1 MEPNRI
7 LVTGATGFV
16 GRRLVA
22 TFARGGRALTLALR
36 RDGPVAVP
44 GDVRVVTVGDIGPET
59 DWDAALDGVRDVVH
73 LAAHVHVAPER
84 ALRERDLFD
93 RVNRTAS
100 LALFDAAARH
110 GVRRF
115 VHLSSV
121 TVLGVANAAGR
132 PFDDASPPRPETP
145 YAVSKLRAEED
156 LTARAAGLATRL
168 VVLRPPL
175 VCGPGQAGNLASL
188 MRVARW
194 PIPLPLGAIRNRRT
208 LLSLDNLVDAIR
220 AVLDR
225 DVGDL
230 PAGTYL
236 VGDAEVLSTTDI
248 VRHLAAGLGR
258 TPRLVAAPRR
268 LVRAAA
274 TALGRGGIEARLFG
288 DLEIDSSG
296 FRRAFAWRDV
306 TDTAASLAA
315 GARAFAQA
323 RSAASGTMR

>member
-1 MEPNRI
+1 MEPDRI

-16 GRRLVA
+16 GRRIVD
-22 TFARGGRALTLALR
+22 TFTRSGRALTLALR
-36 RDGPVAVP
+36 RDGPLALA
-44 GDVRVVTVGDIGPET
+44 GDVRSVMVGDLGPET
-59 DWDAALDGVRDVVH
+59 NWNAALDGVRDVVH

-93 RVNRTAS
+93 RVNRAAS

-115 VHLSSV
+115 AHLSSV
-121 TVLGVANAAGR
+121 TVLGAANEGGR
-132 PFDDASPPRPETP
+132 PFDDASPARPETP
-145 YAVSKLRAEED
+145 YAVSKLRAEEE
-156 LTARAAGLATRL
+156 LAARAAGLATRL

-175 VCGPGQAGNLASL
+175 VCGPGQRGNLASL
-188 MRVARW
+188 TRIARW
-194 PIPLPLGAIRNRRT
+194 PIPLPLGAIHNRRT

-225 DVGDL
+225 DAGDL

-236 VGDAEVLSTTDI
+236 LGDAEPLSTSDI

-258 TPRLVAAPRR
+258 APWLVPAPRR
-268 LVRAAA
+268 LIRAAA

-288 DLEIDSSG
+288 DLEVDSSR
-296 FRRAFAWRDV
+296 FRQAFAWHDV
-306 TDTAASLAA
+306 IDTATSLAA
-315 GARAFAQA
+315 GAR
-323 RSAASGTMR
+323 SAAAGR

>member
-16 GRRLVA
+16 GSRLVE

-36 RDGPVAVP
+36 RDGSVKVP
-44 GDVRVVTVGDIGPET
+44 GDVRVVTVGDLGPET
-59 DWDAALDGVRDVVH
+59 DWDAALAGVRDVVH

-84 ALRERDLFD
+84 ALHQRDLFD

-121 TVLGVANAAGR
+121 TVLGATNEAGR
-132 PFDDASPPRPETP
+132 PFDDASPARPETP
-145 YAVSKLRAEED
+145 YAVSKLRAEEE
-156 LTARAAGLATRL
+156 LATRASGLATRL

-175 VCGPGQAGNLASL
+175 VCGPGQAGNLVSL
-188 MRVARW
+188 TRALRW
-194 PIPLPLGAIRNRRT
+194 PVPLPLGAIHNRRT

-225 DVGDL
+225 DAGDL
-230 PAGTYL
+230 PTGTYL
-236 VGDAEVLSTTDI
+236 LGDAEPLSTTDI
-248 VRHLAAGLGR
+248 LRHLAAGLGR
-258 TPRLVAAPRR
+258 APRLVPAPRR
-268 LVRAAA
+268 LIRAAA

-288 DLEIDSSG
+288 DLEVDSSR
-296 FRRAFAWRDV
+296 FRQAFAWRDV
-306 TDTAASLAA
+306 TDTATSLVA
-315 GARAFAQA
+315 GARA
-323 RSAASGTMR
+323 AAAGR